1 MILAALITY
10 LLGLDLG
17 VGVYSEAPSDKSP
30 NEYNEYY
37 YVLEQTGSSTTNQIV
52 TTTIA
57 IQSYAPSLLEA
68 MVISK
73 SVPASCLIIEG
84 ILNEYSTSGISTKR
98 FNSRHNT
105 LVKTFLPLPRFG
117 LGKVITEGIS
127 FIRTPVSFS

>member
-73 SVPASCLIIEG
+73 DLEKCMETFAE
-84 ILNEYSTSGISTKR
+84 TSNYVARVELVTDYNFTNTATKQYR
-98 FNSRHNT
+98 WQAVYN
-105 LVKTFLPLPRFG
+105 
-117 LGKVITEGIS
+117 ITHYK
-127 FIRTPVSFS
+127 FD